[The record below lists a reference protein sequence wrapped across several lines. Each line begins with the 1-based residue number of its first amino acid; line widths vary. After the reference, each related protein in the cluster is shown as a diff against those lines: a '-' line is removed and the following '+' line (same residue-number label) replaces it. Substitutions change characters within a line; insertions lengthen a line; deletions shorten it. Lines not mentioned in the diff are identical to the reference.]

1 MLQII
6 LRTQLG
12 TLRHVQIRQPG
23 QALLTRNFKIKPD
36 ATVWGWQTETKI
48 DRRELHHSRNSLDH
62 QTVDDM
68 LRRFRDEQTRRS
80 LQWDCAA
87 VVGGS
92 ATSIKCGHQGVEYLA
107 I

>member
-23 QALLTRNFKIKPD
+23 QALRTRNFKIKPD
-36 ATVWGWQTETKI
+36 ATVWGRQIEKKI
-48 DRRELHHSRNSLDH
+48 GRRELHHSRNSLDH
-62 QTVDDM
+62 QTVGDM
-68 LRRFRDEQTRRS
+68 LPRFRDDQTRRN
-80 LQWDCAA
+80 LQWNSAV

-92 ATSIKCGHQGVEYLA
+92 ATSIQCGNQGVECFA